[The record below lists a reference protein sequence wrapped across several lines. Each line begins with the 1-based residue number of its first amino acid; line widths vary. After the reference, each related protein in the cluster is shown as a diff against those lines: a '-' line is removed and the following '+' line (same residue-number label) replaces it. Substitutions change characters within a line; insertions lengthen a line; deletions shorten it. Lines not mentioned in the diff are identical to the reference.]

1 MSVLFARRPVLCLSL
16 AVAVSATSCA
26 HGDPAVGAA
35 TALPATGSGDAWDSG
50 PDGAAPAGRPISPL
64 DLLDITVLEAPE
76 FTRTL
81 RVSEEGQISLPL
93 IGMLPAAGL
102 TPLELETELAERL
115 RGSFMVDPQVTVF
128 LKEAAV
134 DPIYVVGEVN
144 QPGAFT
150 PSGSN
155 RLSVLQALAL
165 ARGTK
170 PGASQAAVVI
180 RTAADGSRSQIP
192 VRLGDVL
199 KGRSLDPVLE
209 PNDIVYVPTDR
220 QKSVALGV
228 VNALVRVVT
237 FRTVF

>member
-1 MSVLFARRPVLCLSL
+1 ML
-16 AVAVSATSCA
+16 TSCA
-26 HGDPAVGAA
+26 HGNPGGIAA
-35 TALPATGSGDAWDSG
+35 ASDTAADGRT
-50 PDGAAPAGRPISPL
+50 DGAVPLVRPVSPL
-64 DLLDITVLEAPE
+64 DLLDITVLDAPE
-76 FTRTL
+76 FTLTL
-81 RVSEEGQISLPL
+81 RVSEQGQISLPL
-93 IGMLPAAGL
+93 IGVLPAAGR
-102 TPLELETELAERL
+102 TPHELEAELAGRL
-115 RGSFMVDPQVTVF
+115 RGTYMVDPQVTVF

-150 PSGSN
+150 PSGSH
-155 RLSVLQALAL
+155 RLSVLQAVAL

-180 RTAADGSRSQIP
+180 RTAADGSRSQFP

-199 KGRSLDPVLE
+199 KGRTLDPVLQ